1 MASPVVEPS
10 FHNIASFSPAF
21 RNHGCSGVINC
32 SVLADKRLRSGTTP
46 VSCLMC
52 AAAQFLKKAI
62 PSHAVYDSKTSVLF
76 LLFTRIVLQ
85 SPCKCKFSSPFNCSF
100 QDESPTHCINLFTPK
115 RPNGNLPNM
124 HICASYI
131 YSIKTTLDFSST
143 LTIYPTYQ
151 NDIRGKK
158 RFVKEHAFINLPNHT
173 ILNNTRLIFQFHLLH
188 NT

>member
-1 MASPVVEPS
+1 MLCVLGLLARNGISCGLPLRMCCVCLGYWLGMASP
-10 FHNIASFSPAF
+10 ASFSPAF

-62 PSHAVYDSKTSVLF
+62 PSHSVYDSKTSVLF

-124 HICASYI
+124 HICA
-131 YSIKTTLDFSST
+131 
-143 LTIYPTYQ
+143 
-151 NDIRGKK
+151 
-158 RFVKEHAFINLPNHT
+158 
-173 ILNNTRLIFQFHLLH
+173 
-188 NT
+188 

>member
-1 MASPVVEPS
+1 M
-10 FHNIASFSPAF
+10 
-21 RNHGCSGVINC
+21 INC
-32 SVLADKRLRSGTTP
+32 SVLADKRLRSGMMP

-85 SPCKCKFSSPFNCSF
+85 SPCKCKFFSPFNCSF
-100 QDESPTHCINLFTPK
+100 QDESPPHCINLKDQMAISQTCTFVHDVVAY
-115 RPNGNLPNM
+115 N
-124 HICASYI
+124 II

-158 RFVKEHAFINLPNHT
+158 RFVKERAFINLPNHT
-173 ILNNTRLIFQFHLLH
+173 ILNNTRSFIYYTIPKHVHIYRLTIPDQGSI
-188 NT
+188 